1 MKTKFTPGPWK
12 FDSVSMSID
21 AANGGL
27 VAIPRSGG
35 ALPGHFEN
43 DLRANA
49 ALIAAAPEMFEF
61 IETLKVL
68 LSCKDDRGLTL
79 ENHIARC
86 CETSEDAQS
95 ILDRFDYLISKAR
108 GEV

>member
-1 MKTKFTPGPWK
+1 MKTKFTPGPWQATNRAQMLMIHTLK
-12 FDSVSMSID
+12 GTTLADVE
-21 AANGGL
+21 GRGK
-27 VAIPRSGG
+27 VA
-35 ALPGHFEN
+35 E
-43 DLRANA
+43 ANA

-61 IETLKVL
+61 IETLKGL

-108 GEV
+108 GES